1 VNDIGNSIRQYYS
14 EFTTMAAAAKI
25 LTIDDEPPIRRG
37 IVAYLEDSG
46 FTMLEANDGPSAI
59 EIFRREHPDVVL
71 CDLRLPGMDG
81 LEVLSTITAESPE
94 TPVIVVSGVSLL
106 NYAVQALKRG
116 AWDYV
121 TKPIHDMAV
130 LESAVRRV
138 LEHAE
143 LQRQNREYR
152 ESLET
157 LNQELTRTVKQLQE
171 DEEAGRRIQLQM
183 LPEDNKCFGVY
194 TFRRRLYPSMY
205 LSGDFVDY
213 FAIDD
218 HHIGFYMADVSGHG
232 AASGFVTMMINT
244 LMTQY
249 REALWQAGDNTLLKP
264 QVVLQRLN
272 RDVYR
277 QSLDKHLT
285 MFYGVIDQVQNTLL
299 WSNAGQFPYPLLD
312 DGHEVRTL
320 ECRGRPIGMFYDAE
334 FTPCQLDLP
343 PAFDLVMI
351 SDGILELM
359 PVETLQKRYGELL
372 SRSTEGTGLNLK
384 EMTVG
389 LEVLADRHLPDD
401 IAILVI
407 TRH

>member
-1 VNDIGNSIRQYYS
+1 
-14 EFTTMAAAAKI
+14 MATAAKI
-25 LTIDDEPPIRRG
+25 LTIDDEPPIRSG

-46 FTMLEANDGPSAI
+46 FTMLEANDGPSGI

-94 TPVIVVSGVSLL
+94 TPVIVVSGVNLL
-106 NYAVQALKRG
+106 DYAVQALKRG

-152 ESLET
+152 ENLEALNLELSRT
-157 LNQELTRTVKQLQE
+157 LKQLQE

-183 LPEDNKCFGVY
+183 LPEDNRCFGVY
-194 TFRRRLYPSMY
+194 TFRRRLFPSMY

-213 FAIDD
+213 FRIDD
-218 HHIGFYMADVSGHG
+218 HHLGFYMADVSGHG
-232 AASGFVTMMINT
+232 AASAFVTMMINT

-249 REALWQAGDNTLLKP
+249 REALWQAGDDTILKP
-264 QVVLQRLN
+264 GEVLQRLN

-277 QSLDKHLT
+277 QNLDKHLT
-285 MFYGVIDQVQNTLL
+285 MFYGVIDQVENTLVYG
-299 WSNAGQFPYPLLD
+299 NAGQFPYPLLN
-312 DGHEVRTL
+312 DGREVRTL
-320 ECRGRPIGMFYDAE
+320 ECRGRPVGMFYDTE
-334 FTPCQLDLP
+334 FTPRQIDLP
-343 PAFDLVMI
+343 ATFDLMMI

-359 PVETLQKRYGELL
+359 PVEALQKRYGELL
-372 SRSTEGTGLNLK
+372 SHSMEGTGLDLK
-384 EMTVG
+384 EMTTG
-389 LEVLADRHLPDD
+389 LEVLADKHLPDD
-401 IAILVI
+401 IAIIVI